1 MFVRRGV
8 LDENKLYENIKSF
21 AVAIVLA
28 LIIRTFIV
36 QSFHIPSGSMEP
48 TLQIGDFIL
57 VDKVTYH
64 FRKPQRGDVVV
75 FHFPLNEDVYYIKR
89 IMAVP
94 GDRIQVINGRVYING
109 KPLKYSPAG
118 TYSYEENGIKYTGE
132 LFHEEVPVKKGVFK
146 DHFILKTGTVGDNTP
161 VFTVPPGEYFMMGD
175 NRNNSYDS
183 RFWGFVKRDKIVGI
197 ARIIFFSWDS
207 THFRPRLS
215 RIGKLIN

>member
-1 MFVRRGV
+1 ME
-8 LDENKLYENIKSF
+8 ENKLYENIKSF

-64 FRKPQRGDVVV
+64 FRKPERGDVVV

-94 GDRIQVINGRVYING
+94 GDRIQVINGKVYING

-118 TYSYEENGIKYTGE
+118 VYSYIENGIKYTGE

-146 DHFILKTGTVGDNTP
+146 DHLILKTGTAGDNTS

-207 THFRPRLS
+207 DHFRPRLS
-215 RIGKLIN
+215 RIGKIIH

>member
-1 MFVRRGV
+1 ME
-8 LDENKLYENIKSF
+8 ENKLYENIKSF

-64 FRKPQRGDVVV
+64 FRKPERGDVVV

-94 GDRIQVINGRVYING
+94 GDRIQVINGKVYING

-118 TYSYEENGIKYTGE
+118 VYSYIENGVKYTGE

-146 DHFILKTGTVGDNTP
+146 DHLILKTGTAGDNTS

-207 THFRPRLS
+207 DHFRPRLS
-215 RIGKLIN
+215 RIGKIIH